1 MIAEIFAIGD
11 ELCYGRVKDTNSF
24 WIADQLTRIGVRVRR
39 ITCVRDG
46 LEEICAALGEALD
59 RKPQLVLTT
68 GGLGPTSD
76 DLTIEALAKITH
88 QRIVFDRGIL
98 EDYAARRGVPV
109 EELPRN
115 IVLMAR
121 TLERGKCLRSP
132 LGGAPA
138 MMVEVGDTMLIA
150 LPGPPREVRALFKRL
165 KPMLSARTGRVGL
178 SAGIV
183 VSMRESEISP
193 LIDEIMSGSPD
204 VYIKPIIKD
213 YRPDSGLPI
222 EILAFGARESACMER
237 LGSII
242 ERIRAFAEAKGRT
255 MRIVRVARGRCQR

>member
-1 MIAEIFAIGD
+1 MLWAGQRY
-11 ELCYGRVKDTNSF
+11 EL
-24 WIADQLTRIGVRVRR
+24 GVRVRR

-46 LEEICAALGEALD
+46 LEEIYAALGEALD

-76 DLTIEALAKITH
+76 DLTIEALAKLTH